1 MFLITLLF
9 IYFLFDDLKKIL
21 NLGLGHHVND
31 TFHCN
36 IVAMTTAFCT
46 FEHRRPDPCP
56 AQLRYS
62 LFSSKI
68 AFWGFAWHNEAKRP
82 RAWMLQDSFFILH
95 FSRSIHL
102 SQTRGI
108 NIIWLLLALE
118 FISLAWV
125 QDSHIHHLLDALVLK
140 GHLKLNIKTELISNL
155 YSPLWILFPQSVL
168 SFQQI
173 TSFNIAQVQPLEI
186 IHNFSFSC
194 YPLFNSPVNPMDTTS
209 NISLTLTTSCFFC
222 CQTLLPWTAV
232 TAT

>member
-1 MFLITLLF
+1 MFPITLLF

-21 NLGLGHHVND
+21 NLGLRHHVND

-36 IVAMTTAFCT
+36 IVAMTIAFCT

-125 QDSHIHHLLDALVLK
+125 QDSYIHHLLDALVLK

-155 YSPLWILFPQSVL
+155 YSPLWILFPPVCSL
-168 SFQQI
+168 ISAN
-173 TSFNIAQVQPLEI
+173 NILQHCSGPTPRNYTQ
-186 IHNFSFSC
+186 F
-194 YPLFNSPVNPMDTTS
+194 LF
-209 NISLTLTTSCFFC
+209 F
-222 CQTLLPWTAV
+222 LLPLV
-232 TAT
+232 QFPSKSYGHYL